1 MDISASFMKKA
12 QDIKDKSSKRFDE
25 WSKKYD
31 RSLLQFLIFRRSH
44 NMFISNMMHDARK
57 IRILDVGCGTGEFA
71 MKLKDYKKNASVYGL
86 DISPHMIN
94 TAKAKFK
101 GEIDFKIGDVEKM
114 PYEDN
119 FFDYLTCSHSFHH
132 YPHKK
137 RAVREMFRILK
148 PKGKIMI
155 VDGCKDSLLGKVI
168 FDVIV
173 AAHEKDVHHLHSSQF
188 TRILEEGGF
197 RNITQEIFNPC
208 IPLLFTMGV
217 ATKPALLAGRPA

>member
-1 MDISASFMKKA
+1 MDISASFMRKGQK
-12 QDIKDKSSKRFDE
+12 IKEKSSRRFDE

-44 NMFISNMMHDARK
+44 NMFISNIMHDTRK

-71 MKLKDYKKNASVYGL
+71 MKLKGYKKDAGVYGL
-86 DISPHMIN
+86 DISTDMIN
-94 TAKAKFK
+94 TAKTKFK
-101 GEIDFKIGDVEKM
+101 GEIDFRVGDVENM
-114 PYEDN
+114 PYEDDY
-119 FFDYLTCSHSFHH
+119 FDYLTCSHSFHH

-137 RAVREMFRILK
+137 KAVREMFRILK
-148 PKGKIMI
+148 PGGKIMI
-155 VDGCKDSLLGKVI
+155 VDGCKDSFLGRII

-188 TRILEEGGF
+188 ARILEDVGF
-197 RNITQEIFNPC
+197 SKITQEIFNPG

-217 ATKPALLAGRPA
+217 AKKPA

>member
-1 MDISASFMKKA
+1 MRKA
-12 QDIKDKSSKRFDE
+12 RKIKADSSKRFDD

-44 NMFISNMMHDARK
+44 NMFISNIMHDARK
-57 IRILDVGCGTGEFA
+57 IKILDVGCGTGEFA
-71 MKLKDYKKNASVYGL
+71 MKLKSYKKDAVVYGL
-86 DISPHMIN
+86 DISTDMIR
-94 TAKAKFK
+94 TAKAKFT
-101 GEIDFKIGDVEKM
+101 GEIDFRIGDVEHM

-119 FFDYLTCSHSFHH
+119 CFDYLTCSHSFHH

-137 RAVREMFRILK
+137 RAVSEMFRILK
-148 PKGKIMI
+148 NKGKIMI
-155 VDGCKDSLLGKVI
+155 IDGCKDSLLGRVI

-188 TRILEEGGF
+188 TRILEDGGF
-197 RNITQEIFNPC
+197 RHITQEIFNPC

-217 ATKPALLAGRPA
+217 AKKSA

>member
-1 MDISASFMKKA
+1 MDISASFMKQA
-12 QDIKDKSSKRFDE
+12 QKIKDTSSKRFDG

-44 NMFISNMMHDARK
+44 NMFISNIIDDTRK
-57 IRILDVGCGTGEFA
+57 IKILDVGCGTGEFA
-71 MKLKDYKKNASVYGL
+71 MKLKGYKKDAHVYGL
-86 DISPHMIN
+86 DISPDMIHI
-94 TAKAKFK
+94 ARSKFS

-119 FFDYLTCSHSFHH
+119 SFDYLTCSHSFHH

-137 RAVREMFRILK
+137 RSVREMFRILK

-155 VDGCKDSLLGKVI
+155 IDGCKDSLLGRVI

-173 AAHEKDVHHLHSSQF
+173 KAHEKDVHHLHSSQF
-188 TRILEEGGF
+188 ARILEESGF

-217 ATKPALLAGRPA
+217 AKKPASEAGRPV

>member
-1 MDISASFMKKA
+1 MDISVSFMKKA
-12 QDIKDKSSKRFDE
+12 QKIKDDSSRRFDG

-44 NMFISNMMHDARK
+44 NMFISNIMHDVRK
-57 IRILDVGCGTGEFA
+57 VRILDVGCGTGEFA
-71 MKLKDYKKNASVYGL
+71 MKLKSYKEDANVYGL

-94 TAKAKFK
+94 IAKAKFN

-114 PYEDN
+114 PYEDDY
-119 FFDYLTCSHSFHH
+119 FDYLTCSHSFHH

-137 RAVREMFRILK
+137 KAVREMFRILK

-155 VDGCKDSLLGKVI
+155 IDGCKDSLLGRVI

-173 AAHEKDVHHLHSSQF
+173 TAHEKGVHHLHSSQF
-188 TRILEEGGF
+188 ARILEETGF

-217 ATKPALLAGRPA
+217 AKKPA

>member
-1 MDISASFMKKA
+1 MDISASFMRRA
-12 QDIKDKSSKRFDE
+12 QKIKEKSSKRFDE

-31 RSLLQFLIFRRSH
+31 RSLLQFLVFRRSH
-44 NMFISNMMHDARK
+44 NMFMSNIMHDARK

-71 MKLKDYKKNASVYGL
+71 MKLKSFKKDASICGL
-86 DISPHMIN
+86 DISPDMIT
-94 TAKAKFK
+94 TAKAKFN
-101 GEIDFKIGDVEKM
+101 GEIDFRVGDVESM

-119 FFDYLTCSHSFHH
+119 YFDYLTCSHSFHH

-137 RAVREMFRILK
+137 KAVREMFRILK

-155 VDGCKDSLLGKVI
+155 IDGCKDSLLGRII

-188 TRILEEGGF
+188 ARILEDGGF
-197 RNITQEIFNPC
+197 SKITQEIFNPG

-217 ATKPALLAGRPA
+217 AKKSA